1 MVGWEPWSS
10 GYGRRLISRR
20 LWVRIPAPYTGWT
33 IFTYICCKNYNDCVK
48 RRKSTKRLEMA
59 HFLIKTYAMVRLM
72 QLRSALAKD
81 IINRIGPNKN
91 EIWILHI

>member
-1 MVGWEPWSS
+1 
-10 GYGRRLISRR
+10 
-20 LWVRIPAPYTGWT
+20 
-33 IFTYICCKNYNDCVK
+33 
-48 RRKSTKRLEMA
+48 MA

-91 EIWILHI
+91 EIWILYI